1 MPDHRTAA
9 FAILS
14 GPELKTVKGGRTMAT
29 QNDDRPDN
37 HHLLPDVVEDPG
49 MTPPHEPA
57 SLADDAEKRYP
68 TDKIVFGVAA
78 VLVVAFLAWGLLATD
93 SLSSVAGSV
102 LNGVI
107 RGGGWGFVLA
117 ASAFVVFALW
127 LAISKY
133 GRIPLAK
140 DDEGPEFRTISWIA
154 MMFSAGMGI
163 GLMFYGVGEPL
174 SHFASPP
181 PGTVQG
187 GTPEAFDTAMATTLF
202 HWTLHPWAI
211 YAVVGLA
218 IAYSTFRKGRRQL
231 ISSTFVPLLGR
242 RGTQGG
248 FGRAIDILAI
258 FATLFG
264 SAASLGLGALQIGG
278 GLVAGGFIESFGT
291 NLLVIIIVVLTI
303 CFIASAVSG
312 VSKGIQWL
320 SNINMVLAAVLA
332 AVVFIGGPT
341 IVILNLI
348 PTMIGDYYSDLA
360 EMASR
365 TAATGGDAMQTW
377 LSGWT
382 IFYWAWW
389 ISWTPFVGMF
399 IARISRGR
407 TIRGFVAGV
416 ILIPGAVS
424 LVWFGIFG
432 GAAITAQRNGID
444 LASLPLEGQLFGLLD
459 TLPLG
464 GILGILAMALVAI
477 FFVAGA
483 DAASIVM
490 GTLSQRGTIHPDRKV
505 VVFWGAVMGG
515 VAALMLV
522 VGGTDALSGIQ
533 NITIIMAAPFVV
545 VMIVM
550 CVALMKDLR
559 NDPLVRRGQRVTAA
573 VEQAVDYGTQTHGD
587 DFFLNVKPHE
597 RNPPVSA
604 AVPPDAPSMS
614 GSAAVGDISAQAD
627 ATQAE
632 PPADRTEKVGG

>member
-1 MPDHRTAA
+1 
-9 FAILS
+9 
-14 GPELKTVKGGRTMAT
+14 MAT
-29 QNDDRPDN
+29 QNDKPEKH
-37 HHLLPDVVEDPG
+37 HHLPHFEDPG
-49 MTPPHEPA
+49 IAPPFEPESFAEQA
-57 SLADDAEKRYP
+57 SEKRYS

-78 VLVVAFLAWGLLATD
+78 ILVVAFLAWGLLATD
-93 SLSSVAGSV
+93 SLSTVASSV
-102 LNGVI
+102 LTGVI
-107 RGGGWGFVLA
+107 HSGGWGFVLA
-117 ASAFVVFALW
+117 ASFFVVFAIW

-133 GRIPLAK
+133 GRIPLGK
-140 DDEGPEFRTISWIA
+140 DNETPEFKTISWIA

-181 PGTVQG
+181 PGTVEG
-187 GTPEAFDTAMATTLF
+187 GTPAAFDTAMATTLF

-242 RGTQGG
+242 RGPEGG

-278 GLVAGGFIESFGT
+278 GLVAGGFIDSFGT

-303 CFIASAVSG
+303 CFIVSAVSG
-312 VSKGIQWL
+312 VSRGIQWL

-332 AVVFIGGPT
+332 LVVFIGGPT

-348 PTMIGDYYSDLA
+348 PTMIGDYFGDLA

-365 TAATGGDAMQTW
+365 TAATGGSATEAW

-407 TIRGFVAGV
+407 TIRGFIAGV
-416 ILIPGAVS
+416 ILIPSGVS

-432 GAAITAQRNGID
+432 GAAITAEQNGAN
-444 LASLPLEGQLFGLLD
+444 LAEAPLEGQLFGLLD

-464 GILGILAMALVAI
+464 SILGVLAMTLVAI

-505 VVFWGAVMGG
+505 VIFWGALMGG

-522 VGGTDALSGIQ
+522 VGGSDALSGIQ

-545 VMIVM
+545 VMVVM
-550 CVALMKDLR
+550 CIALMKDLR
-559 NDPLVRRGQRVTAA
+559 NDPLVRRGQKV
-573 VEQAVDYGTQTHGD
+573 VVVMEQAVEYGTERHGEE
-587 DFFLNVKPHE
+587 FFLNVKPKE
-597 RNPPVSA
+597 CDPVTVGPQES
-604 AVPPDAPSMS
+604 VPADPSNGAAPSNGRPVEQPAPAVFSANGKTVETEDVPGRS
-614 GSAAVGDISAQAD
+614 G
-627 ATQAE
+627 
-632 PPADRTEKVGG
+632 

>member
-1 MPDHRTAA
+1 
-9 FAILS
+9 
-14 GPELKTVKGGRTMAT
+14 MAT
-29 QNDDRPDN
+29 HNDDRPDN

-174 SHFASPP
+174 SHFTSPP
-181 PGTVQG
+181 PGTVPA
-187 GTPEAFDTAMATTLF
+187 GTPEAFDVAMATTLF

-218 IAYSTFRKGRRQL
+218 IAYSTFRRGRRQL
-231 ISSTFVPLLGR
+231 ISSAFAPLLGER
-242 RGTQGG
+242 HTEGG
-248 FGRAIDILAI
+248 FGKIVDILAI

-264 SAASLGLGALQIGG
+264 SAASLGLGALQIGA
-278 GLVAGGFIESFGT
+278 GLQLNGVPAVGEV
-291 NLLVIIIVVLTI
+291 LLVGIIVVLTI
-303 CFIASAVSG
+303 AFVCSAVTG
-312 VSKGIQWL
+312 IANGIQWL
-320 SNINMVLAAVLA
+320 SNINMVLAGVLA
-332 AVVFIGGPT
+332 LVVFVAGPT
-341 IVILNLI
+341 ILILNLI
-348 PTMIGDYYSDLA
+348 PTAVGAYFGDLA
-360 EMASR
+360 DMAAR
-365 TAATGGDAMQTW
+365 TAATGGDATAEW

-382 IFYWAWW
+382 VFYWAWW

-614 GSAAVGDISAQAD
+614 GSATVGGISARAD
-627 ATQAE
+627 ATLAE
-632 PPADRTEKVGG
+632 PPADRTEKGGDRARRT